1 MVKSNKNVNV
11 FVVETNIGDYQIH
24 SDCIVKYG
32 IKKGKVQDE
41 LFFEAIEESD
51 RIKYELILGFRKLK
65 GINKY
70 DFKKKFNINI
80 YEVPN
85 IKDMLDKG
93 MLEEN
98 NEYIYIPSSWIYKS
112 NEILVRLV

>member
-1 MVKSNKNVNV
+1 MKKTLKLFMSVLMTFMLI
-11 FVVETNIGDYQIH
+11 FVYSFGNLVYANGT
-24 SDCIVKYG
+24 K
-32 IKKGKVQDE
+32 
-41 LFFEAIEESD
+41 IEESD